1 MAENKAKPAPI
12 VGVIDSQRRRLRPP
26 PNLTPEVRDIFLHL
40 VDNSAPDAFREAEL
54 PLLSLYASALYLA
67 AFYCERIG
75 KEGQEGAHR
84 LWIENSRV
92 AMSYA
97 TKLRL
102 TPQTRMDARAAQRKA
117 NLPDH
122 GPAPWE
128 RDSGDM
134 APWND

>member
-1 MAENKAKPAPI
+1 MAENKAKQSPI
-12 VGVIDSQRRRLRPP
+12 VGVIDSQRRRLKPP
-26 PNLTPEVRDIFLHL
+26 PNLKPEVRDIFLHL

-102 TPQTRMDARAAQRKA
+102 TPQTRFDGRAAQRKA
-117 NLPDH
+117 GLPNAK
-122 GPAPWE
+122 APWE
-128 RDSGDM
+128 RADDDGE
-134 APWND
+134 PWND